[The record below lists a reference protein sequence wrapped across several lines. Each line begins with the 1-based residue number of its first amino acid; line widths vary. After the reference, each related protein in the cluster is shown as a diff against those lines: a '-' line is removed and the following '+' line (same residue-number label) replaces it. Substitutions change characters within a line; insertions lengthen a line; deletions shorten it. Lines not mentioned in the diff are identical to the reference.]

1 MTKFFGSVAKRLGS
15 RTVIVAAVAL
25 ASVASV
31 GGISYALTANTESGP
46 AANSGSFAAAGTPS
60 PSTALGKQ
68 VVRGRVARLVHRA
81 VHIDVV
87 VPVAGGGFRTIDFDK
102 GTVSAVSTSSI
113 TVDPADGDAP
123 ITVAITGSTR
133 EPKGAVSDG
142 QSVLL
147 VSSQGNALI
156 IRPKTQT
163 SATGNSGGGLG
174 LGGAAS

>member
-1 MTKFFGSVAKRLGS
+1 MTKFLASLAKRLGS

-31 GGISYALTANTESGP
+31 GGISYALTANTQSGP
-46 AANSGSFAAAGTPS
+46 AAASAGGFASTGTAA
-60 PSTALGKQ
+60 TAGALHKQ
-68 VVRGRVARLVHRA
+68 VVRGRIARLVHRA

-87 VPVAGGGFRTIDFDK
+87 VPAAGGGFRTIDFDK

-123 ITVAITGSTR
+123 ITAAITSTTR

-147 VSSQGNALI
+147 VSSDGNALI
-156 IRPKTQT
+156 IRPHAQT
-163 SATGNSGGGLG
+163 SPSS
-174 LGGAAS
+174 AAG

>member
-1 MTKFFGSVAKRLGS
+1 MTKFFASVAKRLGS

-46 AANSGSFAAAGTPS
+46 AASAGGFAAAGTGA

-87 VPVAGGGFRTIDFDK
+87 VPAAGGGFRTIDFDK

-123 ITVAITGSTR
+123 ITAAITSTTR

-147 VSSQGNALI
+147 VSSEGNALI
-156 IRPKTQT
+156 IRPRA
-163 SATGNSGGGLG
+163 ATATA
-174 LGGAAS
+174 GAAS